1 MMVKQEEPLNE
12 ISPNTPMTSKSYL
25 LNDTLSKVHH
35 SGQTRPLTSVL
46 SGDASSNS
54 IGILAMH
61 NNIIRDFTKI
71 ASNNIDLA
79 TEDITTVDHSLNSI
93 YSLLKSHHMWGH
105 INSTV
110 KQHLMIIVKLI
121 NNNALG
127 LASSEIIFL
136 FNETNLFQAHSLKNI
151 LLADFSTWNDYYLSN
166 LKILALQII
175 LKRKLVGEYL
185 PHILEL
191 FSHDKRYL
199 LKDPNLK
206 AHALTKIVL
215 SFFLSR
221 RVAKFYSG

>member
-1 MMVKQEEPLNE
+1 
-12 ISPNTPMTSKSYL
+12 
-25 LNDTLSKVHH
+25 
-35 SGQTRPLTSVL
+35 
-46 SGDASSNS
+46 
-54 IGILAMH
+54 
-61 NNIIRDFTKI
+61 
-71 ASNNIDLA
+71 
-79 TEDITTVDHSLNSI
+79 
-93 YSLLKSHHMWGH
+93 MWGH

-175 LKRKLVGEYL
+175 LKRKLVDEYL

-199 LKDPNLK
+199 
-206 AHALTKIVL
+206 
-215 SFFLSR
+215 
-221 RVAKFYSG
+221 

>member
-79 TEDITTVDHSLNSI
+79 IEDITTVDHSLNSI

-136 FNETNLFQAHSLKNI
+136 FNETNLFQAHSLK
-151 LLADFSTWNDYYLSN
+151 T
-166 LKILALQII
+166 
-175 LKRKLVGEYL
+175 
-185 PHILEL
+185 
-191 FSHDKRYL
+191 
-199 LKDPNLK
+199 
-206 AHALTKIVL
+206 
-215 SFFLSR
+215 FF
-221 RVAKFYSG
+221 